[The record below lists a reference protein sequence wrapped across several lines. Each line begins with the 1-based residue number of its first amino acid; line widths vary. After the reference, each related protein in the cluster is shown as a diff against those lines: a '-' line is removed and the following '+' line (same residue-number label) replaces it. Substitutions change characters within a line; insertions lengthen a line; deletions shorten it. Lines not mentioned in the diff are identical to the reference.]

1 MTFLPN
7 GPTIQGLWKQMLSV
21 LDQFSY
27 IKPTY
32 IKPTSLEES
41 FLF

>member
-21 LDQFSY
+21 LDQSS
-27 IKPTY
+27 Y